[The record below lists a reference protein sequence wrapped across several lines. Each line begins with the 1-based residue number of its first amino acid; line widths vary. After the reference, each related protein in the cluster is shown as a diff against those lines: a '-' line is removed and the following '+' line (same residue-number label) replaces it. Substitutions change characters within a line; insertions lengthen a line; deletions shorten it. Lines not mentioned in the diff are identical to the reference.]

1 MLQAQRIFTLVIT
14 SIETIL
20 VGGTIYGWSYM
31 QNALIEEGFFEHGNS
46 TFQIERLNLVVT
58 ISTTVGTLL
67 SFLFGHMIDAKGL
80 WFSRTVI
87 LAIVAIA
94 YVLFAMS
101 STFNDNIIFFGAT
114 ALVTGNLGIW
124 TTNLQI
130 GNLFPGYQSF
140 YGYLING
147 CGISSYF
154 VFFIF
159 NNLYFQFGLSFELI
173 FCLAAALTL
182 LSHIHTFVLIPSDC
196 VKKSIPKTFKY
207 GYKELRCFKLNIAN
221 KDLDSEENNNA
232 IGVTKVICNETKPD
246 HKTFGLDIDEKRK
259 TIDCLKSK
267 KYITFVARYSYNRLS
282 IAFFFWG
289 NLQNWVDSVTGE
301 DKVVSQHLL
310 FFYSIVILSAVVVS
324 PLIGLGLDKLKAKF
338 SAESNI
344 KNAENKINSLSDVL
358 IDLFLLMFY
367 ISACIPLK
375 PFFYLTFCFSL
386 FHICILYGNMSCFLS
401 SQFPAKNF
409 GKLYTV
415 AMGVSSIVSLLQFPA
430 TILTVRV
437 AGFFNV
443 CLFFVGVT
451 FVVLLF
457 SIRKLTFVFKNDL
470 QSGSSK
476 NFQVNSAYVADF
488 I

>member
-1 MLQAQRIFTLVIT
+1 MFQAQRILTLIMT

-31 QNALIEEGFFEHGNS
+31 QNVLIEEGFFANVQNS
-46 TFQIERLNLVVT
+46 TFQVERLNLVVT
-58 ISTTVGTLL
+58 VSTTAGNLT
-67 SFLFGHMIDAKGL
+67 SFFLGLMIDARGL

-87 LAIVAIA
+87 LAMVAIA
-94 YVLFAMS
+94 YVLFFLS
-101 STFNDNIIFFGAT
+101 SAFNDYIIFCGAI

-130 GNLFPGYQSF
+130 SDLFPGYQSF

-147 CGISSYF
+147 CAISSYF
-154 VFFIF
+154 VFFVF
-159 NNLYFQFGLSFELI
+159 NSLYFQFGLSFELI

-182 LSHIHTFVLIPSDC
+182 LSHIHTFVLIPSHC
-196 VKKSIPKTFKY
+196 VKKSVPKNFKY
-207 GYKELRCFKLNIAN
+207 GYKELRCFKLNRTDT
-221 KDLDSEENNNA
+221 DLDSENNNEN
-232 IGVTKVICNETKPD
+232 GVTRGICNEIKPD
-246 HKTFGLDIDEKRK
+246 QKTFGSDINEERK
-259 TIDCLKSK
+259 TVDCLKSK
-267 KYITFVARYSYNRLS
+267 IYIELVARYSYHRLS

-301 DKVVSQHLL
+301 DEDVSQHLL
-310 FFYSIVILSAVVVS
+310 FFYSVLILSAAVVS
-324 PLIGLGLDKLKAKF
+324 PLIGLSLDKLKSNF
-338 SAESNI
+338 SVKSGL
-344 KNAENKINSLSDVL
+344 KDAENKINSLSNVL
-358 IDLFLLMFY
+358 VDLCLLLFY

-375 PFFYLTFCFSL
+375 PFFYLTFIFSL
-386 FHICILYGNMSCFLS
+386 FHICILYGNLSCYLH

-415 AMGVSSIVSLLQFPA
+415 ALGVSSIVGLLQFPA
-430 TILTVRV
+430 TILTVRI

-443 CLFFVGVT
+443 CLFFVGAT

-457 SIRKLTFVFKNDL
+457 SVRKLAFVFRKDRR
-470 QSGSSK
+470 SVS
-476 NFQVNSAYVADF
+476 NFQVNSAYVGDD